1 MRWQLAGD
9 WPVGPVL
16 IPTGTVLS
24 GVAGPDGELVEAPKW
39 NNGSIALP
47 MPMPINAM
55 ALDQEAALATG
66 IDIRTVYALA
76 WGIAA
81 VIATIGGVLL
91 PLYNGA
97 GSFDITLG
105 TVALAAFPAIIL
117 GGADSFVG
125 AVVGGILIGLTS
137 QLFNRY
143 DNFFAPTLGPG
154 VYAVAPYLL
163 MILILLIRPYGLFG
177 ARKVERI

>member
-1 MRWQLAGD
+1 VRA
-9 WPVGPVL
+9 
-16 IPTGTVLS
+16 
-24 GVAGPDGELVEAPKW
+24 
-39 NNGSIALP
+39 
-47 MPMPINAM
+47 
-55 ALDQEAALATG
+55 
-66 IDIRTVYALA
+66 VYALA

-81 VIATIGGVLL
+81 AIATIGGVLL

-105 TVALAAFPAIIL
+105 QVALAAFPAIIL

-125 AVVGGILIGLTS
+125 AIVGGLIIGLTS

-143 DNFFAPTLGPG
+143 DNFFAPVLGTG